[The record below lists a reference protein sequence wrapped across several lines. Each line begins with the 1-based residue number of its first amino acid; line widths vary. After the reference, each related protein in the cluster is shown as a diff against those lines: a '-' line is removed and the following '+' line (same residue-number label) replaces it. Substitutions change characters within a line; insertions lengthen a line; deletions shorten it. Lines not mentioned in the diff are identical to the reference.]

1 MAFSFV
7 NAGIKEVYFTPSKIA
22 FPASGVSGS
31 YGTPG
36 SPGAVYGF
44 GVRQN
49 GSLVGNHFQEI
60 RDNKNRVFPNL
71 FNFKVDM
78 PTMQIDDPNL
88 IGALIDAAKAG
99 GAAVAVVTSGVSRGG
114 TTPNYTVGSSEG
126 GIFIFDLDTSV
137 DNCLGID
144 FELKFGLKERLC
156 NVTFERAFKYGT
168 SAVVGTHW
176 DLINNAQT
184 NTLKWVAD
192 TLPNVIV
199 ANVVDEFVSP
209 SFIPAGTLTNLTAAF
224 ADINLVDFSVNLKT
238 KSTKNGFNGSMVS
251 GLQVEI
257 MAQAMGANAETIL
270 DAVEYEMLTEA
281 QDPLVVDIGTTSLKL
296 YKNNLTRIGD
306 FEISDDNRNVK
317 FTYSGEYDLDYVDV
331 DGNDIHLY
339 SSLTV

>member
-22 FPASGVSGS
+22 FPALGSSGS
-31 YGTPG
+31 YTN
-36 SPGAVYGF
+36 VFGF

-71 FNFKVDM
+71 FNFKIDM
-78 PTMQIDDPNL
+78 PTMQIDNPLL

-99 GAAVAVVTSGVSRGG
+99 GAAVAVVTSGVVKSAS
-114 TTPNYTVGSSEG
+114 PYTVGSSEG
-126 GIFIFDLDTSV
+126 GIFVFDVDTSV

-176 DLINNAQT
+176 DLINNAAA
-184 NTLKWVAD
+184 NSLKWVTD

-199 ANVVDEFVSP
+199 ANVVDEFLTP
-209 SFIPAGTLTNLTAAF
+209 SFIPAGTLSNLTAAF
-224 ADINLVDFSVNLKT
+224 ADINLVDFSVNIKT

-257 MAQAMGANAETIL
+257 MAQAMGANVPTIL
-270 DAVEYEMLTEA
+270 DAVEYEMLTGSPIA
-281 QDPLVVDIGTTSLKL
+281 VDIGTTTINL
-296 YKNNLTRIGD
+296 YKNNLSRIGD

-317 FTYSGEYDLDYVDV
+317 FIYTGEYELDYVRV
-331 DGNDIHLY
+331 SGNNINMY
-339 SSLTV
+339 SSLEV